1 MRRELS
7 ILKRQLIRKSDFLR
21 HPIKFS
27 KRLQKRIHAKRQI
40 YIDCGANTG
49 QVLTSYIENNPNLEC
64 HIFEPQPELE
74 NRLTALIE
82 KHKSTSISYYKKA
95 VWTKDETLNFYLAT
109 EWDENHKGGSTLLDN
124 HTNNLSKVDYDH
136 PVEVEAI
143 DFDHWLQY
151 ELQLNEE
158 DYIILKMDIEGAE
171 YDVLEKL
178 IESGNINFIS
188 ELIVEFHHQMIENIS
203 EEQHN
208 ELISKLNEHDA
219 LKLVIWH

>member
-7 ILKRQLIRKSDFLR
+7 ILKRQLVRKSDFLR

-27 KRLQKRIHAKRQI
+27 KRLSKRINAKRHI

-49 QVLTSYIENNPNLEC
+49 QVLRSYIEQNPNLEC

-74 NRLTALIE
+74 EPLIALIE
-82 KHKSTSISYYKKA
+82 QHKNTSITYYKKA

-109 EWDENHKGGSTLLDN
+109 EWEQNHKGGSTLLDN
-124 HTNNLSKVDYDH
+124 HTNNLSKVDYEH
-136 PVEVEAI
+136 PVAVEAI
-143 DFDHWLQY
+143 DFEQWFRNQLQPS
-151 ELQLNEE
+151 EN

-171 YDVLEKL
+171 YSVLSKL
-178 IESGNINFIS
+178 IESGSINFIS
-188 ELIVEFHHQMIENIS
+188 ELIVEFHHQMIDNIS
-203 EEQHN
+203 KAQHDD
-208 ELISKLNEHDA
+208 LINKLKRHTS

>member
-7 ILKRQLIRKSDFLR
+7 ILKRQLVRKSDFLR

-27 KRLQKRIHAKRQI
+27 KRLQKRINAKRHI

-49 QVLTSYIENNPNLEC
+49 QVLSSHIEQNPNLEC

-74 NRLTALIE
+74 KQLNSLIE
-82 KHKSTSISYYKKA
+82 KHKPTPISYYKKA

-109 EWDENHKGGSTLLDN
+109 EWEENHKGGSTLLDN
-124 HTNNLSKVDYDH
+124 HTNNLSKVDYEH

-143 DFDHWLQY
+143 DFDKWLQK
-151 ELQLNEE
+151 ELQPSEQ

-188 ELIVEFHHQMIENIS
+188 ELIVEFHHQMIDNIS
-203 EEQHN
+203 EQQHG
-208 ELISKLNEHDA
+208 ELINKLEKHTS